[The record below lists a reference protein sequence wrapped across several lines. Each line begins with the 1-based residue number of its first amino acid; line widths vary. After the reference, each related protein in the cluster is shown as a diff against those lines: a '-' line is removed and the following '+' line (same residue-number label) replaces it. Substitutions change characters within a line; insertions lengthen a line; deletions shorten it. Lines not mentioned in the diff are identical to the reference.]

1 MSKSSVGLIG
11 AGLLGQSI
19 AHCLLRSNEAVIGF
33 DIDQQR
39 CLELAEQGAQTVA
52 SAADVCQQ
60 CRTIFLSLPDS
71 TVVAEVIERIRSKL
85 QSGDIVIDTTTG
97 NPRDT
102 RHTCQLLAAG
112 GISYLDATIVGS
124 SVQVRSREGLML
136 IGGDASAVSNCQ
148 SLLDTISDHA
158 LHLGP
163 SGSGATM
170 KLVVNLVLGLNR
182 AVLAEGLSLGEAC
195 GLETEQVLAV
205 LRQSPAYA
213 SVMDT
218 KGLKMILGDFSPQAR
233 LAQHLKDVQLI
244 LQLGNEHSQ
253 SLSLSKVHQSLLE
266 HAVEL
271 GYADA
276 DNSAVIMASRSKAT
290 LE

>member
-1 MSKSSVGLIG
+1 MSSSSVGLIG

-19 AHCLLRSNEAVIGF
+19 AHCLLQSNETVTGF

-39 CLELAEQGAQTVA
+39 CLELVEQGAQTVQ

-60 CRTIFLSLPDS
+60 CRRIFLSLPDS
-71 TVVAEVIERIRSKL
+71 TIVATVVEEIRSQL
-85 QSGDIVIDTTTG
+85 QAGDIIIDTTTG

-102 RHTCQLLAAG
+102 RHLSQSLAEE

-124 SVQVRSREGLML
+124 SVQVRSREVLML
-136 IGGDASAVSNCQ
+136 IGGDASAVSDCQ
-148 SLLDTISDHA
+148 PLLDAISSQA

-163 SGSGATM
+163 SGAGATM

-195 GLETEQVLAV
+195 GLEAAQVLSV
-205 LRQSPAYA
+205 LRQSPAY
-213 SVMDT
+213 SGVMDT
-218 KGLKMILGDFSPQAR
+218 KGSKMIREDFSPQAR

-244 LQLGNEHSQ
+244 LQLGDEHSQ
-253 SLSLSKVHQSLLE
+253 SLSLSQVHQSLLE
-266 HAVEL
+266 TAVEL

-276 DNSAVIMASRSKAT
+276 DNSAVIMASRSKRNSD
-290 LE
+290 

>member
-1 MSKSSVGLIG
+1 
-11 AGLLGQSI
+11 
-19 AHCLLRSNEAVIGF
+19 
-33 DIDQQR
+33 
-39 CLELAEQGAQTVA
+39 
-52 SAADVCQQ
+52 
-60 CRTIFLSLPDS
+60 
-71 TVVAEVIERIRSKL
+71 
-85 QSGDIVIDTTTG
+85 
-97 NPRDT
+97 
-102 RHTCQLLAAG
+102 
-112 GISYLDATIVGS
+112 
-124 SVQVRSREGLML
+124 
-136 IGGDASAVSNCQ
+136 
-148 SLLDTISDHA
+148 
-158 LHLGP
+158 
-163 SGSGATM
+163 M

-218 KGLKMILGDFSPQAR
+218 KGSKMILGDFSPQAR